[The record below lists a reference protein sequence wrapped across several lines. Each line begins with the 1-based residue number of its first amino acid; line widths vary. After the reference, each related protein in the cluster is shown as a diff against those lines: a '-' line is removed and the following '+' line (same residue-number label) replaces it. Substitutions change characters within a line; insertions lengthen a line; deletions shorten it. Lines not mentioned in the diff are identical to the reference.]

1 MAQTNEEMIKSF
13 RERLQALTDENTQLT
28 QKIREN
34 EVVGLKLQGAI
45 EALEYVNSQG
55 TEEETSE
62 AVSYTH
68 LRAHE
73 T

>member
-1 MAQTNEEMIKSF
+1 MAQTNEEMIASF

-28 QKIREN
+28 HKIREN

-62 AVSYTH
+62 
-68 LRAHE
+68 E
-73 T
+73 TESPE

>member
-1 MAQTNEEMIKSF
+1 MAQTNEEMIASF

-62 AVSYTH
+62 
-68 LRAHE
+68 E
-73 T
+73 TESPE

>member
-13 RERLQALTDENTQLT
+13 RERLQALTDENAQLT

-45 EALEYVNSQG
+45 EALEYIESQG
-55 TEEETSE
+55 TAEETSE
-62 AVSYTH
+62 
-68 LRAHE
+68 E
-73 T
+73 TESPE

>member
-62 AVSYTH
+62 
-68 LRAHE
+68 E
-73 T
+73 TESPE

>member
-1 MAQTNEEMIKSF
+1 MAQTNEEMIASF

-55 TEEETSE
+55 TEEETSG
-62 AVSYTH
+62 
-68 LRAHE
+68 E
-73 T
+73 TESPE

>member
-1 MAQTNEEMIKSF
+1 MAQTNEEMIASF
-13 RERLQALTDENTQLT
+13 RERLQALTDENKQLT

-62 AVSYTH
+62 
-68 LRAHE
+68 E
-73 T
+73 TESPE

>member
-1 MAQTNEEMIKSF
+1 MAQTNEEMVASF
-13 RERLQALTDENTQLT
+13 RERLQALTEENTKLT

-62 AVSYTH
+62 
-68 LRAHE
+68 E
-73 T
+73 TETESPE

>member
-1 MAQTNEEMIKSF
+1 MAQTNEEMIASF

-45 EALEYVNSQG
+45 EI
-55 TEEETSE
+55 
-62 AVSYTH
+62 
-68 LRAHE
+68 
-73 T
+73 